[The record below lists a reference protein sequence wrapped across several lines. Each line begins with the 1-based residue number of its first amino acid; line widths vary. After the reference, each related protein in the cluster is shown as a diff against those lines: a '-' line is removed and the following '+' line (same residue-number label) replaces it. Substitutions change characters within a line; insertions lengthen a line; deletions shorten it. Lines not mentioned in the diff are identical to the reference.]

1 MLFKKTDE
9 NNFSDKF
16 EHVYCICR
24 LDNIQLI
31 YFSLFK
37 FDLVFWVCLVW
48 FVVFGLDWFIWGYF
62 PRKGFLDPPNLT

>member
-37 FDLVFWVCLVW
+37 FDLVFWVDC
-48 FVVFGLDWFIWGYF
+48 FGLNTLAVVILW
-62 PRKGFLDPPNLT
+62 KTV